1 MYKTIVLEDEKL
13 IRDWIVLQLEK
24 DSELQVI
31 ASADNGERGVE
42 LIHRLQPD
50 LLVSDIHMPK
60 LTAFELLKQFPQKS
74 FATVIISGYNDF
86 ENAQKAINQDVCAF
100 VEKPIDPLA
109 LGEAMNKAKE
119 RVAKIQL
126 LEKSRL
132 YEKTE
137 NIKFELGEFN
147 SDIHSELMKYIK
159 ANYQKKI
166 YFPDLAHDLGY
177 GESTLYRIIK
187 EAGEISFTE
196 LLNRYRIQ
204 KSIEIQFSE
213 KHTLEELAERVGFSD
228 AKYFVRVFK
237 KVTGSTPKDFFSR
250 N

>member
-1 MYKTIVLEDEKL
+1 MFKTIVLEDEKL
-13 IRDWIVLQLEK
+13 IRDWIVLYLEK
-24 DSELQVI
+24 DSELQLI
-31 ASADNGERGVE
+31 ASADNGETGRE
-42 LIHRLQPD
+42 LIERLQPD
-50 LLVSDIHMPK
+50 ILVSDIHMPK
-60 LTAFELLKQFPQKS
+60 LTAFELLREFPQKS

-100 VEKPIDPLA
+100 VEKPIDSLA
-109 LGEAMNKAKE
+109 LDEAINKAKE

-126 LEKSRL
+126 LEKSKR

-137 NIKFELGEFN
+137 NIKFELGELN
-147 SDIHSELMKYIK
+147 ADIHAELMKYIRE
-159 ANYQKKI
+159 NYQKKI
-166 YFPDLAHDLGY
+166 YFPKLAHELGY

-187 EAGEISFTE
+187 EAGEVSFTE

-204 KSIEIQFSE
+204 KSIEIQFSQ